1 MAKRIECVK
10 EDAVGESDLSVK
22 LAADKRKVLVK
33 HPDAYLY
40 MSYAI
45 YHIAES
51 TRQCAPSIGSG
62 KTEAEAWAEAANAE
76 IRG

>member
-22 LAADKRKVLVK
+22 LAADKRKVLAK
-33 HPDAYLY
+33 NPDAYLY

-62 KTEAEAWAEAANAE
+62 KTEAEAWAEAANV
-76 IRG
+76 